1 MICLTLTGK
10 TIREN
15 KILIQRY
22 KPFIDMVEL
31 RFDFMEPAELE
42 NLVRMREAIHLPAI
56 ATFRKK
62 SDGGNYQGNEGY
74 RIKKLLEAVNSGFD
88 YVDIEYD
95 SNVPLLEKKA
105 ASSGVKLIKSY
116 HSFTGV
122 PDNLEDI
129 LMKASSHGK
138 NIAKAAVFPKNSADV
153 LKLLNII
160 ENVKDMKRKIILGMG
175 EYGFFTRILY
185 KKIGSLLTFCSEDTG
200 SGAPGQISPRKAY
213 EIYNIDRISSSA
225 KVYGIIGNP
234 VMHSH
239 SPQFHNAG
247 FRKYNLDA
255 VYVPFPVDNI
265 QYFLEFMSMLNV
277 RGFSVTVPHKTGIVP
292 FLNKKDHLVSESG
305 ACNTVVVTDKG
316 INGWNTDVEGFL
328 TPLKKIISMK
338 KIQRTAVI
346 GAGGAAAAV
355 VQALKKG
362 DTEIHIFNRTRE
374 KAVLLADRHGAFPH
388 PLTAYTEIAK
398 CDLIV
403 QTTNAGMSPALDET
417 PLPGYR
423 FLKNQIVYDLIYT
436 PLETL
441 FLKQAAEQGCRT
453 INGKKMLIAQGKQ
466 QFKLFTGR
474 MYPYTGA

>member
-10 TIREN
+10 TPQEN
-15 KILIQRY
+15 NILIQRY

-31 RFDFMEPAELE
+31 RFDFMEPAALK
-42 NLVRMREAIHLPAI
+42 NLVRMRESIPLPAI

-62 SDGGNYQGNEGY
+62 NDGGNYQGDEEY
-74 RIKKLLEAVNSGFD
+74 RIKKLLEAVDSGFD

-95 SNVPLLEKKA
+95 SNVHILERQA
-105 ASSGVKLIKSY
+105 ALSGVKLIKSY

-129 LMKASSHGK
+129 LMKASAHGQ
-138 NIAKAAVFPKNSADV
+138 NIAKVAVYPKNSADV
-153 LKLLNII
+153 LKLLNVI
-160 ENVKDMKRKIILGMG
+160 ENVKDMKKKIILGMG

-185 KKIGSLLTFCSEDTG
+185 KKLGSLLSFCSEDTG
-200 SGAPGQISPRKAY
+200 RGAPGQISPRKAY
-213 EIYNIDRISSSA
+213 EIYNIDKISSSA

-234 VMHSH
+234 VMHSR
-239 SPQFHNAG
+239 SPEFHNAG
-247 FRKYNLDA
+247 FREYDLDA
-255 VYVPFPVDNI
+255 VYIPFPVDNI
-265 QYFLEFMSMLNV
+265 QLFLEFMSILNI

-292 FLNKKDHLVSESG
+292 FLNKKDSLVSESG
-305 ACNTVVVTDKG
+305 ACNTVIVTDKG
-316 INGWNTDVEGFL
+316 LNGWNTDVEGFL
-328 TPLKKIISMK
+328 TPLKKIISLK

-362 DTEIHIFNRTRE
+362 DTDIHIFNRTRE
-374 KAVLLADRHGAFPH
+374 KAVLLSDRHGAHPH

-403 QTTNAGMSPALDET
+403 QTTNVGMSPAFAET

-441 FLKQAAEQGCRT
+441 FLKQAAAQGCRT
-453 INGKKMLIAQGKQ
+453 INGKEMLIAQGKK

-474 MYPYTGA
+474 LYPYTGA